1 MKKRYIFKIIFVMIF
16 FSGILFGCNLN
27 KKPNAIDINENFDM
41 KAAANTVDTYM
52 KYLMKNDIE
61 NIKKLYSKELL
72 KTPVSNGNQNLNIM
86 GYSLN
91 DNSEVGRS
99 GVFKVKIVRSDLSK
113 PFSTLDEYSVKVI
126 KEGSDYKIGEINSIL
141 DREAFVERN
150 RIKMRSKDNINVNV
164 IIGINNMPQYVF
176 SKDDE
181 ANMNKISV
189 PRSNFGILDFSYD
202 GDYLALVTY
211 DKNSYIGVVK
221 IDESME
227 VQSDSSG
234 SSNGQGNSESENA
247 QQDQID
253 EYNQKI
259 VGKNIINLDML
270 KNARVE
276 FLTFSP
282 DEKFIVAQ
290 YTNDSIG
297 HCIRMYK
304 MDSGDIINFKF
315 EDKFP
320 VNKVDIVFSSFD
332 TDILNFDVISKA
344 NNSESLPDIIGK
356 WRLNLKDFKVVK
368 M

>member
-1 MKKRYIFKIIFVMIF
+1 MKKIYIFKIIFIVIF
-16 FSGILFGCNLN
+16 FSGILFGCSSYEQ
-27 KKPNAIDINENFDM
+27 PNTTSINGDFDM
-41 KAAANTVDTYM
+41 KAAASTVDTYM

-72 KTPVSNGNQNLNIM
+72 KSPVANENQNLSIM

-91 DNSEVGRS
+91 DNSEVGKS

-126 KEGSDYKIGEINSIL
+126 KEGNDYKIGEISSIL
-141 DREAFVERN
+141 DREAFVEKN
-150 RIKMRSKDNINVNV
+150 RIKMRSKDNINVDV

-181 ANMNKISV
+181 ANVNKMSV
-189 PRSNFGILDFSYD
+189 PRSNFGILDFSYG

-227 VQSDSSG
+227 VQSDNSG
-234 SSNGQGNSESENA
+234 SSDGQGNSESA
-247 QQDQID
+247 QQEQID

-259 VGKNIINLDML
+259 IGKNIINLDIL
-270 KNARVE
+270 KNTKVE
-276 FLTFSP
+276 FLTFSS

-315 EDKFP
+315 EDNFP
-320 VNKVDIVFSSFD
+320 LNKVDIVFSSFD
-332 TDILNFDVISKA
+332 TDTLNFDVISKA

-356 WRLNLKDFKVVK
+356 WRLNLKDFKAVK
-368 M
+368 I